1 MDMRSLQTFSTTLL
15 KSLASAMLV
24 LMMAACASTGTTTQ
38 ADKAER
44 PWWRPCSIKCPTSTT
59 CPQNDCNRTLTADE
73 RKTSGLGYALY
84 YDLNGNMMFGEDL
97 SQAQC
102 RVVSISIIP
111 EPPVC
116 PTNKPWVCGTVPNT
130 YCSSV
135 KYPGC
140 V

>member
-1 MDMRSLQTFSTTLL
+1 MKMQSAPMFSTTLL
-15 KSLASAMLV
+15 QSLAGAMLA
-24 LMMAACASTGTTTQ
+24 LMLVACASTGTFTQ
-38 ADKAER
+38 GGKGKQPGRKDTVT
-44 PWWRPCSIKCPTSTT
+44 CPPATS
-59 CPQNDCNRTLTADE
+59 CPQNDCSRTLTADE

-84 YDLNGNMMFGEDL
+84 YDLDGNMMFGEDL
-97 SQAQC
+97 SQTQC

-116 PTNKPWVCGTVPNT
+116 PTNKPWVCGTSPNT

-140 V
+140 R